1 MVDRKKE
8 EPNVEGIVLSLLA
21 EERKDSIQ
29 ERKELQRAFL
39 KAIDKQTVK
48 QTEALKDLGDR
59 LESSVS
65 EMRTDIRSNTN
76 RITGIIVLALLIVAS
91 LGGLSIR
98 YIKGSTQLDMAPA
111 IVKENSKDES
121 K

>member
-1 MVDRKKE
+1 MVERKKE
-8 EPNVEGIVLSLLA
+8 DQNVEGIVLSLLA

-39 KAIDKQTVK
+39 KAIDKQTEK
-48 QTEALKDLGDR
+48 QTEALKELGDR

-65 EMRTDIRSNTN
+65 EMRSDIRSNTN

-98 YIKGSTQLDMAPA
+98 YVKGGTQLDMSPS
-111 IVKENSKDES
+111 IIKENSNK
-121 K
+121 